1 MRKIRLALPTR
12 GNSRMKDVVS
22 DVFARAPTFTY
33 IDIVEGEVNN
43 IRVEV
48 NKAVDLAQGTG
59 PLVAKNLKD
68 NGVNVV
74 VASEVG
80 RGAKTLLE
88 MIGIRI
94 IQVESGVRVSKAV
107 KQVLKTHRNK
117 LSVQDY

>member
-1 MRKIRLALPTR
+1 MRTIRLAVPTK
-12 GNSRMKDVVS
+12 GDSRMKDVVS

-33 IDIVEGEVNN
+33 IDIVEGEVKN

-48 NKAVDLAQGTG
+48 NKAMDLAQGTG

-68 NGVNVV
+68 NGVNIV

-80 RGAKTLLE
+80 PGAKTLLE
-88 MIGIRI
+88 MSGIRM

-107 KQVLKTHRNK
+107 EQVLKMHRNK

>member
-1 MRKIRLALPTR
+1 MKTVRLALPTKGDR
-12 GNSRMKDVVS
+12 RMKDVVS

-33 IDIVEGEVNN
+33 IDIVEGEVKN

-59 PLVAKNLKD
+59 PLIAKNLKD
-68 NGVNVV
+68 NDVNVV

-80 RGAKTLLE
+80 PGAKTLLE
-88 MIGIRI
+88 MSGIRM
-94 IQVESGVRVSKAV
+94 IQLESGFRVSKAV
-107 KQVLKTHRNK
+107 KQILKMHRNK